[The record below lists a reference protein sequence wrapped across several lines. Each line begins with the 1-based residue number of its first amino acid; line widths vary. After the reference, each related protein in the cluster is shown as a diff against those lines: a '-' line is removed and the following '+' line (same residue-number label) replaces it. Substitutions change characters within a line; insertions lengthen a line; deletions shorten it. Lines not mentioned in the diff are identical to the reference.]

1 MEIKRE
7 DHETYT
13 TLAPQGDLDANS
25 SIFLDEAIQELIQGD
40 NSRIH
45 VDCGSVPYIS
55 SAGLGVFISH
65 LDEIKSRN
73 GELIVSGP
81 NPSVSDVFQL
91 LGLDQLLTILKDRK
105 EVDEHFGAV

>member
-7 DHETYT
+7 DHNTYT

-25 SIFLDEAIQELIQGD
+25 SIFLDEAINELIQGERV
-40 NSRIH
+40 RIH
-45 VDCGSVPYIS
+45 VDCQAIPYIS

-65 LDEIKSRN
+65 LDEINSKQ
-73 GELIVSGP
+73 GELVVSGP
-81 NPSVSDVFQL
+81 NQSVSDVFQL

-105 EVDEHFGAV
+105 EVDEHFGEA